1 MPTFID
7 YLHDYKTVN
16 VKANSVSLWSYVVIA
31 LSTALFI
38 GAVILL
44 YYKCCKHR
52 ARYDCGKRLA
62 DFCDDKNVVTSKPM
76 VGGDESASSGTNEV
90 VSSKPGGRSSSTPD
104 RFLATG
110 YKVINFEMNL
120 TSYFN

>member
-1 MPTFID
+1 MKPTFID
-7 YLHDYKTVN
+7 YLHYYKTVN

-38 GAVILL
+38 GAVILF

-62 DFCDDKNVVTSKPM
+62 DFCDDKNVVTSKIM
-76 VGGDESASSGTNEV
+76 VGGVESASSGTN
-90 VSSKPGGRSSSTPD
+90 VSHKPGGRSSSTPD
-104 RFLATG
+104 LKEG
-110 YKVINFEMNL
+110 KVTFASL
-120 TSYFN
+120 LQDTKL